1 MAWTP
6 SPASFLHQ
14 LPPQPAWLPTRRQQT
29 TQTCASAVFRFAKA
43 PPSFPPFRTS
53 RTPVAITLQIQ
64 TDELRE
70 VSLIL
75 DDHHL
80 TGHSTSPPASG
91 TPARWGRS
99 PVISRTPTSNVK

>member
-29 TQTCASAVFRFAKA
+29 TQTCASAAFRFAKA
-43 PPSFPPFRTS
+43 PPLFLPFRTS
-53 RTPVAITLQIQ
+53 RTLVAITLQMQ

-75 DDHHL
+75 DDQDVV
-80 TGHSTSPPASG
+80 GHSAGPPASG

-99 PVISRTPTSNVK
+99 PVISRTPTSKVK